1 MNRSDKAAPAFRV
14 IVNYALC
21 HFCGACVAVCVQ
33 DAMFLR
39 NSSLII
45 QNDRCTACERCLR
58 VCPLHALTLMDAGIE
73 AVS

>member
-1 MNRSDKAAPAFRV
+1 MNRSDKAAPVFRV
-14 IVNYALC
+14 IVNYGLC

-39 NSSLII
+39 NSALVI
-45 QNDRCTACERCLR
+45 QNGRCTACERCLK
-58 VCPLHALTLMDAGIE
+58 VCPLHALTLAESLIE